1 MFLSRSER
9 AGRGERGAAGR
20 AAVRCALGAVAG
32 AVAMGTP
39 CVSQASVNKH
49 AFVVVFKHFFF
60 EEILKRN
67 GERQAKQYGLQRE
80 FKVGSA
86 PSECKWIAT

>member
-1 MFLSRSER
+1 MSSE
-9 AGRGERGAAGR
+9 ERPAEQPF
-20 AAVRCALGAVAG
+20 AVRWVRLPERLPWARRACRKLALIR
-32 AVAMGTP
+32 TRLLLFL
-39 CVSQASVNKH
+39 NI
-49 AFVVVFKHFFF
+49 FF